1 MPVVLLLKM
10 RLPAG
15 VQAEFERGLSVTKL
29 AEAKFNSVWLGN
41 TLDTTENKAFKG
53 SGGII

>member
-1 MPVVLLLKM
+1 M